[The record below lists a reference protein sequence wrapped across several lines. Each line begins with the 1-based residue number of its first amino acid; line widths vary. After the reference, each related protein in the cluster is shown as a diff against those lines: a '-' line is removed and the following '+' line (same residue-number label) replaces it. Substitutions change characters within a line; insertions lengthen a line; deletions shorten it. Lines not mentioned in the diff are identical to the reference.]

1 MSKHCFD
8 DNLSAWHVYKNILL
22 CPRLGLPGTMV
33 AVPSNHQMESSKSPA
48 LTLALLLIC
57 PGLPFSAVETSCDF
71 ETDLCNFYQ
80 DKDGPGWTRVRVKPN
95 MYRAGDHTTGA
106 GESQVCQA
114 AQPGFHTP
122 LALLIL
128 FLQRQW
134 GKKRGKEWRWRL
146 FIYHFL
152 CSLKWFSARRVR
164 FISVFYPRWV
174 NLPKFKKGFVGPSF
188 PPQIRPSGTWW

>member
-1 MSKHCFD
+1 MIRAPSCSPFRKEKNNFPVVSKHCFD

-22 CPRLGLPGTMV
+22 CLLLGLPGTMV
-33 AVPSNHQMESSKSPA
+33 AVSSSYLMKSSESPE

-114 AQPGFHTP
+114 TQPGFHTP
-122 LALLIL
+122 LALLL

-134 GKKRGKEWRWRL
+134 GKKEEKKRMRL
-146 FIYHFL
+146 
-152 CSLKWFSARRVR
+152 K
-164 FISVFYPRWV
+164 
-174 NLPKFKKGFVGPSF
+174 
-188 PPQIRPSGTWW
+188 TWHLVVTEYF